1 MLPTL
6 GAFGIKS
13 MIDRGHNSAAQSPGR
28 NNNGERDRGRHE
40 RGHKNLPRNLSRNVE
55 DRRKTFDQALDYGL
69 EDTFP
74 GSDPVAVTQPA
85 PSACDKDR
93 P

>member
-1 MLPTL
+1 MN
-6 GAFGIKS
+6 
-13 MIDRGHNSAAQSPGR
+13 DRGHNSTGRSPGY
-28 NNNGERDRGRHE
+28 NHGERDQRGAKSGPKSGE
-40 RGHKNLPRNLSRNVE
+40 T
-55 DRRKTFDQALDYGL
+55 DRRKTFDEALDFGL

>member
-1 MLPTL
+1 
-6 GAFGIKS
+6 
-13 MIDRGHNSAAQSPGR
+13 MIDRGHNSAGRSSGR
-28 NNNGERDRGRHE
+28 NHGEHDDGRDE
-40 RGHKNLPRNLSRNVE
+40 RGPRSGE
-55 DRRKTFDQALDYGL
+55 SDRKKTFDQALDYGL

>member
-1 MLPTL
+1 
-6 GAFGIKS
+6 
-13 MIDRGHNSAAQSPGR
+13 MIDRGRNRAARSSGR
-28 NNNGERDRGRHE
+28 NVGEHNDGRGERGPKGGE
-40 RGHKNLPRNLSRNVE
+40 T
-55 DRRKTFDQALDYGL
+55 DRRKTFDEALDYGL

>member
-1 MLPTL
+1 
-6 GAFGIKS
+6 
-13 MIDRGHNSAAQSPGR
+13 MIDRGRNSAARSPGR
-28 NNNGERDRGRHE
+28 NHGARDGGRDE
-40 RGHKNLPRNLSRNVE
+40 RGAKSGGAKSGDA
-55 DRRKTFDQALDYGL
+55 DRKKTFDQALDSGL

>member
-1 MLPTL
+1 
-6 GAFGIKS
+6 
-13 MIDRGHNSAAQSPGR
+13 MIDRGTSSAARSSGR
-28 NNNGERDRGRHE
+28 NTGECGNRRDERGR
-40 RGHKNLPRNLSRNVE
+40 KDE
-55 DRRKTFDQALDYGL
+55 DNDRKRTFDEALDYGL

-85 PSACDKDR
+85 PSARDKDR

>member
-1 MLPTL
+1 MI
-6 GAFGIKS
+6 AKS
-13 MIDRGHNSAAQSPGR
+13 TSDRKRKSAGRSPEHNHAAHDGPKS
-28 NNNGERDRGRHE
+28 GETDR
-40 RGHKNLPRNLSRNVE
+40 K
-55 DRRKTFDQALDYGL
+55 KTFDEALDSGL
-69 EDTFP
+69 EDSFP